1 MMALSTAV
9 AFSEPHVDHPNTGLI
24 LVPLFPR
31 EQRMGPMGDILTE
44 SPEQM
49 ELKVVSSVPFLLL
62 IKSGT
67 FEKSLPIR
75 IKAWL

>member
-1 MMALSTAV
+1 MVALSTVA
-9 AFSEPHVDHPNTGLI
+9 AFSEPHVGHPNTGLI

-67 FEKSLPIR
+67 FGKALPIES
-75 IKAWL
+75 KNW